1 MNNRLNIGI
10 IGAGYWGKNLI
21 RVANALPQIEVRL
34 VSDLNQKTLEGVRQ
48 VYPHIKTTQNTE
60 ELFRDPSIG
69 AVFIATPVS
78 SHFQLAR
85 RALESG
91 KHTWVEKPI
100 TKTAEEARL
109 LLALANSMGLVLIV
123 DHTFLYTDAVQKIK
137 KMIDDGELGKLH
149 YVDSERINLGLIQ
162 PDVNVL
168 YDLAVHDLSIFH
180 SLLQSMP
187 TQVSAIGAAHITK
200 NRPNPVEEVAHIN
213 LLYPGNIVAHIH
225 SSWISPVKI
234 RKMLIGGSKKM
245 VSYNDVE
252 PIEKIKVYNHGV
264 DIDFEKDTTF
274 EPIYRSGDIM
284 IPWLNN
290 NEALA
295 DEVLHFIECIREKK
309 EPLTNGRS
317 GVDVMRIIEAAQE
330 SIKNNGAVISLV

>member
-1 MNNRLNIGI
+1 MEKLSIGI

-21 RVANALPQIEVRL
+21 RVANALPQAHIAMVADLEEKRL
-34 VSDLNQKTLEGVRQ
+34 TEVRQ
-48 VYPHIKTTQNTE
+48 VYPHVSITQNAE
-60 ELFRDPSIG
+60 DIFRNPQIQ
-69 AVFIATPVS
+69 AVLIATPVS
-78 SHFQLAR
+78 IHYALAR
-85 RALESG
+85 RALEAG
-91 KHTWVEKPI
+91 KHVWVEKPL

-109 LLALANSMGLVLIV
+109 LSALAKSLGLVLIV
-123 DHTFLYTDAVQKIK
+123 DHTFLYTDAVRKIK
-137 KMIDDGELGKLH
+137 KMIEEGELGKL
-149 YVDSERINLGLIQ
+149 YYIDSERINLGLIQ

-168 YDLAVHDLSIFH
+168 YDLAVHDVSIFH
-180 SLLQSMP
+180 YLLQSMP
-187 TQVSAIGAAHITK
+187 IQVSAIGVSHITQ
-200 NRPNPVEEVAHIN
+200 NRPNPVEEVVHIN
-213 LLYPGNIVAHIH
+213 LLYPGNIVGHIH

-252 PIEKIKVYNHGV
+252 PVEKIKVYNHGV

-274 EPIYRSGDIM
+274 EPIYRSGDVM

-295 DEVLHFIECIREKK
+295 DETLHFIECIREKK

-317 GVDVMRIIEAAQE
+317 GVDVMRTIEAAHE
-330 SIKNNGAVISLV
+330 SIKNNGAVVTLM